1 MTTFVKIGR
10 IHLILPL
17 GLMVIGP
24 ILMFEALSA
33 GATGQP
39 SWFFQKSYHELE
51 WFWGLCAL
59 FVGTIWIG
67 GRVGWWLVRTIIQWW
82 IREVWKQSQRPVT

>member
-1 MTTFVKIGR
+1 MMTFVKIVH

-17 GLMVIGP
+17 GPMVIGL
-24 ILMFEALSA
+24 ILMFDALSS

-39 SWFFQKSYHELE
+39 SWFLQKSYHELE
-51 WFWGLCAL
+51 WLWGLCAL

-82 IREVWKQSQRPVT
+82 IREVWKQSHDR